1 MSELKFQTVAILR
14 GELASLGLSTH
25 GIKSDLVTR
34 LAKAREALDTKAA
47 TASVTTPSTVRTAVA
62 LESKK
67 KRTVGEVSGFGGDS
81 KRRSARALV
90 FEDEKDALEA
100 KQVVKGDKDVAAAA
114 SVDQASDEVCVQASI
129 HAHIGYQRRG
139 IASDLSASQ
148 QALFDFVNSEVN
160 IPQDFDLNHKYG
172 PISGVSYEM
181 RVITSFIHGLFD
193 PEITS
198 SRALNL
204 RSRVRRC
211 VFDGDF
217 EAASRVV
224 FGE

>member
-90 FEDEKDALEA
+90 FEDEKDA
-100 KQVVKGDKDVAAAA
+100 AAAA

-148 QALFDFVNSEVN
+148 QALFDFVNSEVK